1 MQCFL
6 VLILAQKHFKFCL
19 TVGQKVIVALSMVL
33 INLVMRNFDELV
45 YGWFFEI
52 YHVMLVYHIF
62 GLAYQGK
69 DIVFRF
75 IIEYSG
81 LRDFGP

>member
-45 YGWFFEI
+45 YG
-52 YHVMLVYHIF
+52 
-62 GLAYQGK
+62 
-69 DIVFRF
+69 
-75 IIEYSG
+75 
-81 LRDFGP
+81 